1 MVEVEIHNFQSIAHS
16 VVHIEGFTALV
27 GRSNI
32 GKSAVVRAVKAA
44 LTGAP
49 ADAFVRHGPY
59 CLRIVKGTK
68 SCKCSCKVHIR
79 AEGFDLL
86 WEKGDDTNRYVFNGK
101 EYTAVS
107 KGTPDFLKD
116 GFALAKIGDTKEL
129 LQIADQ
135 FSPIFLLNQSGSA
148 VADVLSDVARLDQIN
163 VATRLAEK
171 DRKEAAA
178 QRKVREKDVMDL
190 KIRLSSFDG
199 LDDVAHRVAEVEAT
213 EQRILSQRAKIDRL
227 VELHTLTFGTAREVK
242 ALNEALK
249 TPVPDSGPLQKRNG
263 SFEQLGKFHSV
274 LTEKQAAIDTLAP
287 IETVKVPAL
296 VPFGQKHEAFATL
309 DGWVAKLRT
318 FKDFL
323 TKWRSIDGLPLPL
336 VEPLIEALGRATR
349 LASFATKYENLVK
362 AQAALEASYKEAE
375 AEERAVRAEQAKL
388 GVCPTCTQPLGTH
401 THAAGGG

>member
-68 SCKCSCKVHIR
+68 SCKCACKVHIR

-116 GFALAKIGDTKEL
+116 GFALAKIGDSKEL
-129 LQIADQ
+129 LQVADQ

-163 VATRLAEK
+163 GATRLAER
-171 DRKEAAA
+171 DRKEAAS
-178 QRKVREKDVMDL
+178 QRKVREKDVMEL
-190 KIRLSSFDG
+190 KMRLSGFDG
-199 LDDVAHRVAEVEAT
+199 LDDVASGVSEVEAT
-213 EQRILSQRAKIDRL
+213 EQRIIKQRAKIERIS
-227 VELHTLTFGTAREVK
+227 ELHALTFGTAREVK

-249 TPVPDSGPLQKRNG
+249 PPTPNAGPLQKQSE
-263 SFEQLGKFHSV
+263 SFEQLGKFQAV
-274 LTEKQAAIDTLAP
+274 LTEKQTAIDALAP
-287 IETVKVPAL
+287 IEAVKPPVM
-296 VPFGQKHEAFATL
+296 VPFTQKHEAFSTL
-309 DGWVAKLRT
+309 DGWVAKLRI

-323 TKWRSIDGLPLPL
+323 TKWKAVDGARLPS
-336 VEPLIEALGRATR
+336 VDPLIEVSNRTAR
-349 LASFATKYENLVK
+349 LASLASKYDGLVK
-362 AQAALEASYKEAE
+362 ALSALEASYKEAE
-375 AEERAVRAEQAKL
+375 VEEKIVRTEQTEL
-388 GVCPTCTQPLGTH
+388 GVCPTCTQPLSTH
-401 THAAGGG
+401 THSGGS